1 MPHSVNGVG
10 TGLIKASKERN
21 IDGCIQYDAIEAL
34 MLFYIPII
42 PYKTIH
48 VLAIWQAGYEQ
59 EKYQAIKLKPSPR
72 LIAKGMLNGWGNVLL
87 IFGGGA
93 FLVFSF
99 VTLTMSRPSNIKDYM
114 FLGGMMGL
122 FLIGVFCKA
131 AWYFMNDTDERIKD
145 IIGPHDLGTS
155 DPIDW
160 PDDIAQ
166 SVIKHLVAE
175 ANGQTLV
182 GIANQALAER
192 NRAKAML
199 CVRLALRGGQN
210 PVAQKLFDQLMAS
223 V

>member
-42 PYKTIH
+42 PYKAIH

-59 EKYQAIKLKPSPR
+59 EKYQAVKLKPSSR

-93 FLVFSF
+93 FLLFSF

-114 FLGGMMGL
+114 FLSGMMGL

-131 AWYFMNDTDERIKD
+131 AWYFMNNTDERIKD

-160 PDDIAQ
+160 PDEIARIAIKNLMTEAHGLPLTSIAQ
-166 SVIKHLVAE
+166 
-175 ANGQTLV
+175 
-182 GIANQALAER
+182 QAITER
-192 NRAKAML
+192 KMSKAML
-199 CVRLALRGGQN
+199 CVRLAMRGGQN

>member
-1 MPHSVNGVG
+1 MPYSVNGVG

-21 IDGCIQYDAIEAL
+21 IDGCIQYDAIEAF

-42 PYKTIH
+42 PYKAIH

-59 EKYQAIKLKPSPR
+59 EKYQSIKLKSSSR
-72 LIAKGMLNGWGNVLL
+72 LVAKGMLNGWGNVLL

-93 FLVFSF
+93 FLFFSF

-114 FLGGMMGL
+114 FLSGMMGL

-131 AWYFMNDTDERIKD
+131 AWYLLNDTDERIKN

-155 DPIDW
+155 DPFDW
-160 PDDIAQ
+160 PDEIAQ
-166 SVIKHLVAE
+166 SVIKHLVAG

-182 GIANQALAER
+182 EIANQALAEQ
-192 NRAKAML
+192 NRAKAMF
-199 CVRLALRGGQN
+199 CVRLAMRGGQN
-210 PVAQKLFDQLMAS
+210 PAAQKLFDQMMAS